1 MTIYNKIDKYIKT
14 NLFIDTLNLIGIV
27 PFSHIN
33 NFNTFYKE
41 FNFKNKIDEE
51 VNNAYCEFRR
61 PRGDYQLI
69 FPLKTNINIYKKY
82 FINNNQE
89 NIKLWEI
96 ISHN

>member
-27 PFSHIN
+27 PFSHKN
-33 NFNTFYKE
+33 YFNSFYKE
-41 FNFKNKIDEE
+41 FEFKNKIEDV
-51 VNNAYCEFRR
+51 VNNAYCELRR

-69 FPLKTNINIYKKY
+69 FPVKSNINIYKKY

-89 NIKLWEI
+89 NIEFWKKI
-96 ISHN
+96 YKN